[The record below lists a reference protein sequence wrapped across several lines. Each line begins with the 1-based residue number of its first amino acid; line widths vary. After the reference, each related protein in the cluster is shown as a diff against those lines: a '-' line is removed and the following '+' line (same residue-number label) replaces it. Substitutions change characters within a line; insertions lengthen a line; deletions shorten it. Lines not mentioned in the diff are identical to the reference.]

1 MKVTTGVV
9 AFLIPFGL
17 GGALY
22 YPDIW
27 LIWPIGKMSITN
39 PTICRFHI
47 LELMSLLFSSFKP
60 LTRRRPPELQL
71 SESLSTYSI
80 PSHPRARPSSAPDAR
95 LLSNSANCA
104 CLSCQVT
111 MLLCHQ
117 WLIVC
122 LHLPLVWVFECLIFE
137 LYKCVVLWDNWVV
150 LRRCLV
156 RCSIPLL
163 TNQATLIGIVDHC
176 VLSSCKHIE
185 LVSLHDSIIGQ
196 VG

>member
-1 MKVTTGVV
+1 
-9 AFLIPFGL
+9 
-17 GGALY
+17 
-22 YPDIW
+22 
-27 LIWPIGKMSITN
+27 
-39 PTICRFHI
+39 
-47 LELMSLLFSSFKP
+47 MSLLFSSFKP

-80 PSHPRARPSSAPDAR
+80 PGHPRARPSGAPDAR

-122 LHLPLVWVFECLIFE
+122 LHLPLVWVFKCLIFE
-137 LYKCVVLWDNWVV
+137 LYKCVVLRDNWVV

-163 TNQATLIGIVDHC
+163 TNQATLVGIVDHC
-176 VLSSCKHIE
+176 VFSSCKHIE

-196 VG
+196 VGCTKGCLSTSVSLARGNKCVLHNLFCRGFFLALDKFFNSINQN